1 MSKKCNICG
10 VKLNY
15 ENRYMRS
22 GNRGHEKIC
31 KECYKERRNQRYKN
45 TNNRPTCLVIRKYHS
60 GIIEFPSL
68 EAKKQFLVDRKCQT
82 VVSVVRNGHTSRV
95 GQSVDHLIEEED
107 PNTGQIL
114 RSYTKTL
121 CHECGGIV
129 RFDSNGFKCCS
140 VCGLLDTNYTLSN
153 EFEIRG
159 DGYNM
164 PQRRYYSHA
173 RHGPAP

>member
-1 MSKKCNICG
+1 VAKSCRECG
-10 VKLNY
+10 CKLTH
-15 ENRYMRS
+15 ENRYWPK
-22 GNRGHEKIC
+22 NGHSIGRIC
-31 KECYKERRNQRYKN
+31 QSCHKTLRRLRYAKRL
-45 TNNRPTCLVIRKYHS
+45 NNPPTCLVIRKYHA

-82 VVSVVRNGHTSRV
+82 VVSVIRNGYTSRV

-129 RFDSNGFKCCS
+129 RFDHNGFKCCS
-140 VCGLLDTNYTLSN
+140 ICGLLDTNYTLSN
-153 EFEIRG
+153 EFEVRG

-164 PQRRYYSHA
+164 PQRRYYSH
-173 RHGPAP
+173 